1 MSVLAIPRRR
11 FDWQAFTKAIM
22 MFAVRHGLEEAY
34 PVVDDGRVVTW
45 QDHREELL
53 EDRDDLE
60 YVPNSPLER
69 LQAGF
74 DLFVQFTM
82 PVGGDQMACAD
93 GNVIEVRDLDDD
105 ADGDEES
112 ATSLSD
118 EERRLVEK
126 TVCDECHAY
135 GLVISLEGAKFV
147 FQTVLFS
154 NTDGESEVEAV
165 VEAGLAEVPMLRFI
179 ESFAKRVGNS
189 YAVI

>member
-1 MSVLAIPRRR
+1 MSVVAIPRRR
-11 FDWQAFTKAIM
+11 FDWSAFSKAITT
-22 MFAVRHGLEEAY
+22 FATTHGLEEAF
-34 PVVDDGRVVTW
+34 PVVDDGRVVSW

-53 EDRDDLE
+53 EDRDDLVD
-60 YVPNSPLER
+60 VPNSPLER

-82 PVGGDQMACAD
+82 PAGCGLMICAD
-93 GNVIEVRDLDDD
+93 GNVIEVPDLDDD
-105 ADGDEES
+105 ADGDDQP
-112 ATSLSD
+112 ATLLTD

-135 GLVISLEGAKFV
+135 GLVVSLEGAKFV
-147 FQTVLFS
+147 FQAVLFS
-154 NTDGESEVEAV
+154 DTDGNSEVEAV
-165 VEAGLAEVPMLRFI
+165 VEAGLVEVPMLRFI